1 MLNYTNAYKDV
12 SILDKFMAEVNL
24 EESRKTSSFKELDV
38 GYFELLRNNP
48 TYTRFWLSFL
58 ISNGGTWFN
67 TIAVFVLVIDL
78 TGSELALGGIL
89 ALRMLAFAVPQ
100 PFTGMLADRY
110 NRKKLMI
117 IANLLSAI
125 VALGLIFVNHSDQLI
140 LLYILVFLL
149 MGLHALAVPAERAI
163 LPSIVNEN
171 ELLTANAID
180 TATWSAMLGLGCA
193 IGGFVTSKYGVDV
206 AFIVDSISF
215 VIAAILISTISI
227 PQKEKEK
234 PKGSIIK
241 NGFNEIIQG
250 WKYILSKKEIFRL
263 VFAKS
268 VWTIGGGGLVFLIV
282 LVGDEIGLGD
292 FAVGIGIMFLARAI
306 GVGIGPLISKSLFKD
321 KQKWKYLVG
330 LLITISGIFYFIFGL
345 VEWSLLSI
353 SLIIF
358 SHAASGSNW
367 VLSNVMLQERVPDEW
382 LGRVFASDLLLMAS
396 FNAASAFIASIVVDQ
411 GYFDLRQAI
420 LVFAMLQI
428 IIGLLFSVWMVK
440 GFDKESRMNFN

>member
-1 MLNYTNAYKDV
+1 
-12 SILDKFMAEVNL
+12 MAEVNL
-24 EESRKTSSFKELDV
+24 GISGKTSALDELEV
-38 GYFELLRNNP
+38 GYFELFRRNP

-67 TIAVFVLVIDL
+67 TIAVFVLVIEL

-100 PFTGMLADRY
+100 PFTGMLADMY

-117 IANLLSAI
+117 IANLLSAL

-140 LLYILVFLL
+140 LLYVLVFLL
-149 MGLHALAVPAERAI
+149 MALHALEVPAERAA
-163 LPSIVNEN
+163 LPNIVKEN

-193 IGGFVTSKYGVDV
+193 LGGFVTAKYGVDV

-215 VIAAILISTISI
+215 VVAAILISTLSI
-227 PQKEKEK
+227 PQKTKEK
-234 PKGSIIK
+234 VEGSIIK
-241 NGFNEIIQG
+241 KGISDIISG
-250 WKYILSKKEIFRL
+250 WKYISSKKDVLRL

-282 LVGDEIGLGD
+282 LVGDEIGFDD
-292 FAVGIGIMFLARAI
+292 FAVGIGVMFLARAI
-306 GVGIGPLISKSLFKD
+306 GVGIGPLISRSLFKD
-321 KQKWKYLVG
+321 KQKWKYLIG
-330 LLITISGIFYFIFGL
+330 LLISVSGIFYFIFGL
-345 VEWSLLSI
+345 VHWSMLSI
-353 SLIIF
+353 SLVIF

-382 LGRVFASDLLLMAS
+382 RGRVFASDLLLMAA
-396 FNAASAFIASIVVDQ
+396 FNSASAFFASIAIDQ
-411 GYFDLRQAI
+411 GFLNLREAI
-420 LVFAMLQI
+420 LIFAMLQI
-428 IIGLLFSVWMVK
+428 VIGIMFSVWMVK
-440 GFDKESRMNFN
+440 GFDDNSIAVSN

>member
-1 MLNYTNAYKDV
+1 
-12 SILDKFMAEVNL
+12 MAEVNL
-24 EESRKTSSFKELDV
+24 GISGKTSALDELEV
-38 GYFELLRNNP
+38 GYLELFRKNP

-67 TIAVFVLVIDL
+67 TIAVFVLVIEL

-100 PFTGMLADRY
+100 PFTGMLADMY
-110 NRKKLMI
+110 DRKKLMI
-117 IANLLSAI
+117 IANLLSAL
-125 VALGLIFVNHSDQLI
+125 VALGLIFVNNSDQLI
-140 LLYILVFLL
+140 LLYVLVFLL
-149 MGLHALAVPAERAI
+149 MALHALEVPAERAA
-163 LPSIVNEN
+163 LPNIVKEN

-193 IGGFVTSKYGVDV
+193 FGGFVTAKYGVDV

-215 VIAAILISTISI
+215 VIAAILISTLSI
-227 PQKEKEK
+227 PQKSKEK
-234 PKGSIIK
+234 VEGSIIK
-241 NGFNEIIQG
+241 KGISDIISG
-250 WKYILSKKEIFRL
+250 WRYISSKKEILRL

-282 LVGDEIGLGD
+282 LVGDEIGVGD

-306 GVGIGPLISKSLFKD
+306 GVGIGPLISRSLFKD
-321 KQKWKYLVG
+321 KQKWKYLIG
-330 LLITISGIFYFIFGL
+330 SLISVSGIFYFIFGL
-345 VEWSLLSI
+345 VQWSILSI
-353 SLIIF
+353 SLVIF

-382 LGRVFASDLLLMAS
+382 RGRVFASDLLLMAF
-396 FNAASAFIASIVVDQ
+396 FNSASAFFASIAIDQ
-411 GYFDLRQAI
+411 EYLNLREAI

-428 IIGLLFSVWMVK
+428 IIGIIFSVWMVK
-440 GFDKESRMNFN
+440 GFDDNSIIVSN

>member
-1 MLNYTNAYKDV
+1 
-12 SILDKFMAEVNL
+12 MAEVNL
-24 EESRKTSSFKELDV
+24 GISGKTSALDELEV
-38 GYFELLRNNP
+38 GYFELFRRNP

-67 TIAVFVLVIDL
+67 TIAVFVLVIEL

-100 PFTGMLADRY
+100 PFTGMLADMY

-117 IANLLSAI
+117 IANLLSAF

-140 LLYILVFLL
+140 LLYVLVFLL
-149 MGLHALAVPAERAI
+149 MALHALEVPAERAA
-163 LPSIVNEN
+163 LPNIVKEN

-193 IGGFVTSKYGVDV
+193 LGGFVTAKYGVDV

-215 VIAAILISTISI
+215 VVAAILISTLSI
-227 PQKEKEK
+227 PQKTKEK
-234 PKGSIIK
+234 VEGSIIK
-241 NGFNEIIQG
+241 KGISDIISG
-250 WKYILSKKEIFRL
+250 WKYISSKKDVLRL

-282 LVGDEIGLGD
+282 LVGDEIGFDD
-292 FAVGIGIMFLARAI
+292 FAVGIGVMFLARAI
-306 GVGIGPLISKSLFKD
+306 GVGIGPLISRSLFKD
-321 KQKWKYLVG
+321 KQKWKYLIG
-330 LLITISGIFYFIFGL
+330 LLISVSGIFYFIFGL
-345 VEWSLLSI
+345 VHWSMLSI
-353 SLIIF
+353 SLVIF

-382 LGRVFASDLLLMAS
+382 RGRVFASDLLLMAA
-396 FNAASAFIASIVVDQ
+396 FNSASAFFASIAIDQ
-411 GYFDLRQAI
+411 GFLNLREAI
-420 LVFAMLQI
+420 LIFAMLQI
-428 IIGLLFSVWMVK
+428 VIGIMFSVWMVK
-440 GFDKESRMNFN
+440 GFDDNSIAVSN